1 MWRKIIPPPTLP
13 MFNDGSILRNVWK
26 CHRHQHRHTHTL
38 ARRSPIRGER
48 APPIAIQRNDVNDVP
63 VVYSNDVILLMP
75 SLFPIFLLSDWTFP
89 LSSTSSSL
97 WLKNKSYIYN
107 TLSHLYTILFS
118 TCDTTIR
125 AAILFGSLCHWARRY
140 SYRRAWQINKERKSK
155 RKKKGKF
162 LVIIASV
169 LSDCCFVYVVYNI
182 YLETAV
188 FVSHKYNI
196 RQTKYLFLCIDV

>member
-26 CHRHQHRHTHTL
+26 CHRHQHRHTHTHTL

-63 VVYSNDVILLMP
+63 IVYSNDVILLMP

-97 WLKNKSYIYN
+97 WLKNKSYIY
-107 TLSHLYTILFS
+107 IP
-118 TCDTTIR
+118 
-125 AAILFGSLCHWARRY
+125 SLI
-140 SYRRAWQINKERKSK
+140 SIQS
-155 RKKKGKF
+155 
-162 LVIIASV
+162 
-169 LSDCCFVYVVYNI
+169 CFQHVTRQFEQQYC
-182 YLETAV
+182 LAV
-188 FVSHKYNI
+188 FVTELVVIHIVVLGKLIKSENPKEKKKVNS
-196 RQTKYLFLCIDV
+196 